1 MTPLIPAIVMTGRVC
16 VAVASVIG
24 GRSFSML
31 MTFFSLVSVLVAAVR
46 ETRLRRGLRRELMN
60 GRAFPPTA
68 AVDDRYFD
76 SLRARA
82 RGDELLASFTE
93 WDGDAA
99 RDAYSGL

>member
-1 MTPLIPAIVMTGRVC
+1 
-16 VAVASVIG
+16 
-24 GRSFSML
+24 
-31 MTFFSLVSVLVAAVR
+31 
-46 ETRLRRGLRRELMN
+46 MN

-82 RGDELLASFTE
+82 RGDELLPSFTE